1 MMELDIREV
10 GEKSEE
16 SVREVESLRMLF
28 LSFLKNFKDSRG
40 RFKYR
45 ERVREMIIKEGKS
58 LLIDYEDIINYDPHL
73 ADIIE
78 NNPDEALMALSESIR
93 ELVRDEDP
101 EYVNKVYRFYAR
113 LSGWVKATPIRQ
125 LRSEHINKLVMV
137 DGIIVRATPPRQK
150 LYKAVYAHILPT
162 GEMHEFEWPP
172 GEGEEIGDELEKPT
186 YCPICVSMAFTDE
199 FEESG
204 GRRRGAKGIFKLI
217 PEKSKYRDW
226 QLIVIQEKP
235 EEIPAGQIPRSIE
248 VVLTDDLVD
257 VARPGDRVSIVGI
270 IRLSRGRR
278 SAKPVFTTYLEANNV
293 IVAQRFLEELKL
305 SIEDEEKIIALSKD
319 PLIRRKIIASI
330 APTIYGMWDIKE
342 AVALLLFGGI
352 PKVSPD
358 GTKIRGE
365 IHVLLLGDPGT
376 AKSLCYSEPLLLID
390 KTGKLSFEPIGKT
403 IDDYMRIYSKYVKRE
418 GDTEILYLND
428 TDIELY
434 TVSISPITL
443 RPEIKRVK
451 ALIRHK
457 APNEVLIVRTKTGRT
472 TIITEDHSL
481 VAFDGN
487 TLRPVKP
494 YEALDMKLLIPVLR
508 RLPHNENLT
517 RTQRITIGEVEVN
530 LDEEFGYFIG
540 YFLGD
545 GTITKTSSGERLE
558 IPTSDLNVAKEL
570 AKILKDKVRV
580 EVKIYKKK
588 STRNEYLW
596 RVIACDKNLIEW
608 IKREFYDNVS
618 HEGRKGVL
626 TRHKVMPK
634 FILNSSADTIAGVLS
649 GLIDSDGT
657 VQSPRV
663 KNDNK
668 RWRGEVSITTISKR
682 LAQEISLLL
691 SILGITHTIRHRKL
705 IYKDREIRY
714 YTIFISDSTVKNI
727 IRLRNRRKAAALAQY
742 REPTCDIVD
751 KVVVPAST
759 LAVMTALNMN
769 RRNGDYRSLAGEIRG
784 KVYRGYARRKY
795 SERIIEKLSAIAE
808 RGDITNKELALSLI
822 NQFKDL
828 VDNDCVFWDVIKSI
842 KKVKIADVEPDNHE
856 YVYDIS
862 VEDNENFVGGL
873 GSMFLHNSQI
883 LQYVARIAP
892 RGIYTTG
899 KGSSAAGLTATV
911 IKDKQTGEYF
921 LEAGA
926 MVLGDGGV
934 VAIDEIDKM
943 REEDRVAIHEAMEQG
958 SYHRDF
964 ELMLADGRKVRI
976 GDFVD
981 SLIES
986 NRQNVIIGKDTEILP
1001 VKDVRVLA
1009 YDLNKKEVVVVNAD
1023 RISRHKAPSKFI
1035 KLKFSNGR
1043 EIVVTPE
1050 HPVIVWRD
1058 GKFTT
1063 IRADQVKAGM
1073 MVPGVQHLPTQE
1085 SSIDDPILNQL
1096 IKEFRAKRLE
1106 DIAKFIGFLISDGF
1120 TYENPNNS
1128 YYEIGFSNTDANL
1141 IKEFKDLL
1149 ERMQI
1154 RYNEQVMVRGKG
1166 RKTLITIR
1174 VISKNVYNIL
1184 KKYFPELFPSKGN
1197 ARPSRQ
1203 RRIPTLIFRM
1213 PKDAKKAFINA
1224 FFKGDG
1230 YVDNYRVGFATS
1242 SKKLAEDLQDL
1253 LLSLGIRTYIFTEK
1267 TKEGRTYFKVVITG
1281 RESLAE
1287 IASIVVDD
1295 PRYHRVEK
1303 LLKSSQ
1309 RKLKYKDQLPH
1320 EISLVLRKLLSNMG
1334 LNNGRVYRSPARK
1347 DRIHREVVR
1356 KYIKLASQKLEEIS
1370 LALESKDINTLRKFV
1385 KLTEL
1390 AKDLGI
1396 PYSTL
1401 RYRLL
1406 KKRDPEIV
1414 EILTKKT
1421 KEKLLELREMLGNL
1435 ETLVDG
1441 NITFLTVVEVDVIEN
1456 EGTEWVYDV
1465 TVEPH
1470 HLFVSHGLVLHN
1482 TVSIAKAGIVARLNA
1497 RASVLAA
1504 GNPKRGRYIP
1514 REGVAGNINLPVTI
1528 LSRFDLIFI
1537 LKDVAEIS
1545 RDESLVRYV
1554 LRTHERHGHITP
1566 EIDPEL
1572 LRKYIAYA
1580 RKYVRPTLSEDAEEI
1595 IREYYIELRK
1605 KSAEKEDAPLAIT
1618 TRQLEA
1624 LIRLAEA
1631 HARMALKDKVTAEDA
1646 AEAVRLMNTMLEKVG
1661 MDVETGLLDIDTI
1674 LVGKPKSMRE
1684 KEIAVLDLIKD
1695 LAEENERLGCA
1706 KIKDLKR
1713 EASELGIDEVNL
1725 EKVLRNLRKSGD
1737 IYEKRPGCYA
1747 PVE

>member
-1 MMELDIREV
+1 MTELDIRDIE
-10 GEKSEE
+10 GESERP
-16 SVREVESLRMLF
+16 VREVESLQMLF

-45 ERVREMIIKEGKS
+45 ERVREMIIKEGRS

-150 LYKAVYAHILPT
+150 LYKAVYAHILST
-162 GEMHEFEWPP
+162 GEKHEFEWPP
-172 GEGEEIGDELEKPT
+172 GEVEEIGDELEKPT

-199 FEESG
+199 FEELG
-204 GRRRGAKGIFKLI
+204 GRKRGTKGIFKLI

-278 SAKPVFTTYLEANNV
+278 SAKPIFTTYIEANNV

-390 KTGKLSFEPIGKT
+390 KSGEMSFEPIGKI

-428 TDIELY
+428 IDIELY
-434 TVSISPITL
+434 TVSISPSTL

-457 APNEVLIVRTKTGRT
+457 APNEVLIVRTKTGRA

-494 YEALDMKLLIPVLR
+494 YEALNMKLLIPVLR
-508 RLPHNENLT
+508 RLPYNENFT
-517 RTQRITIGEVEVN
+517 RTQRITIGKVEVN
-530 LDEEFGYFIG
+530 LDEELGYFIG

-558 IPTSDLNVAKEL
+558 IVTSDLDIAKEL
-570 AKILKDKVRV
+570 AKTLKDKVRV
-580 EVKIYKKK
+580 EVKIYKKR
-588 STRNEYLW
+588 STHNEYLW
-596 RVIACDKNLIEW
+596 RVVTHDKNLIEW
-608 IKREFYDNVS
+608 VKREFYDNVS
-618 HEGRKGVL
+618 HDGRKGVI
-626 TRHKVMPK
+626 TTHKIMPK
-634 FILNSSADTIAGVLS
+634 FILNSPADTIAGVLS
-649 GLIDSDGT
+649 GLIDSDGAA
-657 VQSPRV
+657 QSPQV
-663 KNDNK
+663 KNNGK
-668 RWRGEVSITTISKR
+668 GWRGEVSITTISKR

-691 SILGITHTIRHRKL
+691 SILGITHIIRHRKL
-705 IYKDREIRY
+705 ICKDREIRY
-714 YTIFISDSTVKNI
+714 YTIFISDATVKNI
-727 IRLRNRRKAAALAQY
+727 IRLRNRRKAAALAKY
-742 REPTCDIVD
+742 REATSDVVD
-751 KVVVPAST
+751 KVVIPVNT
-759 LAVMTALNMN
+759 LAVMTVLNMN
-769 RRNGDYRSLAGEIRG
+769 RRKGDYRSLASEIRG
-784 KVYRGYARRKY
+784 NVYRGYAGRRY
-795 SERIIEKLSAIAE
+795 SERIIGKLSAIAE
-808 RGDITNKELALSLI
+808 RGDIANKELALSLI
-822 NQFKDL
+822 SQFKDV
-828 VDNDCVFWDVIKSI
+828 VDNDSVFWDVIKSI
-842 KKVKIADVEPDNHE
+842 KKVKIADVEPDNHK

-958 SYHRDF
+958 
-964 ELMLADGRKVRI
+964 
-976 GDFVD
+976 
-981 SLIES
+981 
-986 NRQNVIIGKDTEILP
+986 
-1001 VKDVRVLA
+1001 
-1009 YDLNKKEVVVVNAD
+1009 
-1023 RISRHKAPSKFI
+1023 
-1035 KLKFSNGR
+1035 
-1043 EIVVTPE
+1043 
-1050 HPVIVWRD
+1050 
-1058 GKFTT
+1058 
-1063 IRADQVKAGM
+1063 
-1073 MVPGVQHLPTQE
+1073 
-1085 SSIDDPILNQL
+1085 
-1096 IKEFRAKRLE
+1096 
-1106 DIAKFIGFLISDGF
+1106 
-1120 TYENPNNS
+1120 
-1128 YYEIGFSNTDANL
+1128 
-1141 IKEFKDLL
+1141 
-1149 ERMQI
+1149 
-1154 RYNEQVMVRGKG
+1154 
-1166 RKTLITIR
+1166 
-1174 VISKNVYNIL
+1174 
-1184 KKYFPELFPSKGN
+1184 
-1197 ARPSRQ
+1197 
-1203 RRIPTLIFRM
+1203 
-1213 PKDAKKAFINA
+1213 
-1224 FFKGDG
+1224 
-1230 YVDNYRVGFATS
+1230 
-1242 SKKLAEDLQDL
+1242 
-1253 LLSLGIRTYIFTEK
+1253 
-1267 TKEGRTYFKVVITG
+1267 
-1281 RESLAE
+1281 
-1287 IASIVVDD
+1287 
-1295 PRYHRVEK
+1295 
-1303 LLKSSQ
+1303 
-1309 RKLKYKDQLPH
+1309 
-1320 EISLVLRKLLSNMG
+1320 
-1334 LNNGRVYRSPARK
+1334 
-1347 DRIHREVVR
+1347 
-1356 KYIKLASQKLEEIS
+1356 
-1370 LALESKDINTLRKFV
+1370 
-1385 KLTEL
+1385 
-1390 AKDLGI
+1390 
-1396 PYSTL
+1396 
-1401 RYRLL
+1401 
-1406 KKRDPEIV
+1406 
-1414 EILTKKT
+1414 
-1421 KEKLLELREMLGNL
+1421 
-1435 ETLVDG
+1435 
-1441 NITFLTVVEVDVIEN
+1441 
-1456 EGTEWVYDV
+1456 
-1465 TVEPH
+1465 
-1470 HLFVSHGLVLHN
+1470 

-1537 LKDVAEIS
+1537 LKDIAEIS

-1566 EIDPEL
+1566 EIEPEL

-1631 HARMALKDKVTAEDA
+1631 HARMALKDRVTAEDA

-1706 KIKDLKR
+1706 KIKNLKR
-1713 EASELGIDEVNL
+1713 EASELGIDDVSL
-1725 EKVLRNLRKSGD
+1725 DRILRNLRRSGD